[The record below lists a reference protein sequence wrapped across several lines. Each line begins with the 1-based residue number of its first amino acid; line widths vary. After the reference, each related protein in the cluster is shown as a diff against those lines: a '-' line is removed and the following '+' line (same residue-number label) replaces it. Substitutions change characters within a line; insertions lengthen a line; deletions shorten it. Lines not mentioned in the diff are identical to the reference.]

1 MNDTTNEIQTL
12 INTLLD
18 NPIALISCLMLAIG
32 IILTFLSKQFN
43 LVRLLL
49 GDVSFIKQRLIG
61 ILLGIVGA
69 LLLYWSTG
77 NL

>member
-32 IILTFLSKQFN
+32 IILTFLSKQFI

-61 ILLGIVGA
+61 ILLGIVGT

>member
-32 IILTFLSKQFN
+32 IILTFLSKQFI

>member
-32 IILTFLSKQFN
+32 IILTFLSKQFI

-61 ILLGIVGA
+61 ILLGIIGA
-69 LLLYWSTG
+69 LLLYWSRG

>member
-32 IILTFLSKQFN
+32 IILTFLSKQFI

-61 ILLGIVGA
+61 ILLGIIGA

>member
-1 MNDTTNEIQTL
+1 MSDTTNEIQTL

-32 IILTFLSKQFN
+32 IILTFLSKQFI

>member
-18 NPIALISCLMLAIG
+18 NPIALISCLILVIG
-32 IILTFLSKQFN
+32 IILTFLSKQFI

>member
-18 NPIALISCLMLAIG
+18 NPIALISCLILAIG
-32 IILTFLSKQFN
+32 IILTFLSKQFI

>member
-18 NPIALISCLMLAIG
+18 NPIAIISCLMLAIG
-32 IILTFLSKQFN
+32 IILTFLSKQFI

>member
-1 MNDTTNEIQTL
+1 
-12 INTLLD
+12 
-18 NPIALISCLMLAIG
+18 MLAIG
-32 IILTFLSKQFN
+32 IILTFLSKQFI

>member
-32 IILTFLSKQFN
+32 IILTFLSKQFI

-61 ILLGIVGA
+61 ILLGIVGE

>member
-1 MNDTTNEIQTL
+1 MTDTTNEIQTL

-32 IILTFLSKQFN
+32 IILTFLSKQFI

-61 ILLGIVGA
+61 ILLGIIGA
-69 LLLYWSTG
+69 LLLYWSRG